1 MRFLVTVAAALL
13 AVTASAQT
21 PPAAEAAAAPAT
33 AAPTA
38 APTTP
43 AGSTEL
49 TKEAAAAAPV
59 KKGEAPSG
67 FTIKGGA
74 DTLNIFGLIDATI
87 GTMDNVTAAGGRQTG
102 FRTAWFSGNRWGLKA
117 RHVVSEDL
125 SIIAKLES
133 EYTVADGAMDTPN
146 VLFNRDAWVGFDSS
160 LLGQITIGRQN
171 TLARDFAQNYGDA
184 YGSAGVRMDE
194 GGWTNTN
201 NFKQMIFYAAGYNGG
216 TRLDRNFVLKK
227 KVGDFMIG
235 AAYAL
240 GNQNDQFSK
249 NGTGSLGLAWNG
261 GPYNVSGY
269 YTQSN
274 VANRVHRAY
283 SIGGNIQPIKL
294 IRINAGFFAYS
305 ADQNATLGKRTDTAW
320 TVSTRITPAAEF
332 DFELGYQQM
341 HAKDA
346 AQTGTGTTA
355 NTLNAFKDASAATVK
370 GSGNRNTLYAS
381 VFYHFDK
388 RAEVY
393 LAGDYLM
400 LTDQYKFAAANGHR
414 NQTEVVTGLRFK
426 F

>member
-21 PPAAEAAAAPAT
+21 TPATEAPAAAAVAAAPA
-33 AAPTA
+33 AAPA
-38 APTTP
+38 AP
-43 AGSTEL
+43 A
-49 TKEAAAAAPV
+49 
-59 KKGEAPSG
+59 KKAEGGTG
-67 FTIKGGA
+67 FTIKAGN
-74 DTLNIFGLIDATI
+74 DSLLIYGLIDATI
-87 GTMDNVTAAGGRQTG
+87 GTEDNMNATGGRQTG
-102 FRTAWFSGNRWGLKA
+102 FRTAWFSGNRWGLQAK
-117 RHVVSEDL
+117 HVVSDDL

-133 EYTVADGAMDTPN
+133 EYLVATGEMDTAN

-201 NFKQMIFYAAGYNGG
+201 NFKQMIYYAAGINGG
-216 TRLDRNFVLKK
+216 TRVDRGINLKK
-227 KVGDFMIG
+227 KIGDFVIG
-235 AAYAL
+235 AAYAM
-240 GNQNDQFSK
+240 GNVTDQFSK

-269 YTQSN
+269 YTQVN
-274 VANRVHRAY
+274 NNNLVHRAY
-283 SIGGNIQPIKL
+283 AIGGNIQPIKL
-294 IRINAGFFAYS
+294 VRINAGFFGYTAEQG
-305 ADQNATLGKRTDTAW
+305 ALGALGNRTDTAW
-320 TVSTRITPAAEF
+320 TVSTKITPAEEY

-346 AQTGTGTTA
+346 AQSGTGVTA
-355 NTLNAFKDASAATVK
+355 NTLNAFKDTSTATVK
-370 GSGNRNTLYAS
+370 GTGNRNTIYAS

-393 LAGDYLM
+393 LAGDYLT
-400 LTDQYKFAAANGHR
+400 LTDGYKVAGTNGHS
-414 NQTEVVTGLRFK
+414 NQTELAVGLRFK